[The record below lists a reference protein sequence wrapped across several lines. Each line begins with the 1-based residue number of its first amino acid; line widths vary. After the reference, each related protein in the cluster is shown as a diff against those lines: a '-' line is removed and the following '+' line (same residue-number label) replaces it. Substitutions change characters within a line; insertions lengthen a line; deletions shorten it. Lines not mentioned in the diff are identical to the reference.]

1 MSGEVERMKRI
12 TCLEE
17 GEFAARTI
25 GYRSKRTLVTLRGYV
40 GLVNGVI
47 AEIEGWVEAGMQV
60 LPIHK
65 SRYIHNMHSLSTRV
79 DFLLEYVVGLREDSD
94 MVTAVSKLR
103 TEVYE
108 VDNYYHDL
116 LTGEQKE
123 EFSEDESSDG
133 LDG

>member
-1 MSGEVERMKRI
+1 MGEVERMKRI

-17 GEFAARTI
+17 DKFPGYII
-25 GYRSKRTLVTLRGYV
+25 GCRSRRTLVTLRGYV

-47 AEIEGWVEAGMQV
+47 AEIEGWVGAGMQV
-60 LPIHK
+60 LPVHK
-65 SRYIHNMHSLSTRV
+65 SRYIHHMDSLSARV

-123 EFSEDESSDG
+123 DFSEDESYDG